1 MKWPER
7 GKDLQGEP
15 RGFRKMS
22 WTKGGRGSKYKWE
35 IFVHGDY
42 VVDHVKAPRDLF
54 VSERM
59 SWLWQ

>member
-42 VVDHVKAPRDLF
+42 VVT
-54 VSERM
+54 
-59 SWLWQ
+59 W